1 MCPNV
6 SINEIQVLG
15 PHGLLS
21 SPAASLTG
29 LTDQWFSDISL
40 TMDPNYSKGDLIC
53 TIASDTNGH
62 SSLFSC
68 AFVYVASIYL
78 LNSTAKPTGII
89 NTNNS
94 ISFQISF
101 NDLVKRPSNNA
112 YIHIYN
118 LNGTEVA
125 MLKVNNATNVFFNN
139 DLKTISFNFPPC
151 SFAPGS
157 YYITFDQ
164 GVGQL

>member
-1 MCPNV
+1 
-6 SINEIQVLG
+6 
-15 PHGLLS
+15 
-21 SPAASLTG
+21 
-29 LTDQWFSDISL
+29 
-40 TMDPNYSKGDLIC
+40 MDPNFSKGDLIC

-89 NTNNS
+89 NTNSS

-112 YIHIYN
+112 YIH
-118 LNGTEVA
+118 T
-125 MLKVNNATNVFFNN
+125 
-139 DLKTISFNFPPC
+139 
-151 SFAPGS
+151 
-157 YYITFDQ
+157 YICTQ
-164 GVGQL
+164 KSWILGLG